1 MIAKLCALVL
11 QLSFKA
17 NMQVIF
23 RQFLRNACLGK
34 QTEEWMGRLQ
44 DIEDEK
50 LRAAVEKELEK
61 REKRR
66 KRLMAVCLVLAFGCI
81 GYFTVYTYMNYRTR
95 SESENWARLKEE
107 SGKKPQTDEK
117 KFVLHRTE
125 KTETPD
131 ILPEYE
137 ILYNKNKKLIGWIK
151 IADTNIDYPVMQ
163 TVDNEYYLN
172 HNFDQNMD
180 KNGCIFMDKDCDV
193 IDRSANLIIYGHHMK
208 SGAMFGHLE
217 KYTDESFLKEHQTF
231 QFDTIYEKGTYQV
244 VYVFK
249 AQVLAEDEI
258 AFKYYQFI
266 DANSEE
272 EFNSNMAAMAA
283 MSLYD
288 TGITPVYGD
297 ALVTL
302 STCDRSQGSEG
313 RFVVVGVK
321 IA

>member
-1 MIAKLCALVL
+1 
-11 QLSFKA
+11 
-17 NMQVIF
+17 
-23 RQFLRNACLGK
+23 
-34 QTEEWMGRLQ
+34 MGRLQ

-50 LRAAVEKELEK
+50 LRAAVAKELRR
-61 REKRR
+61 REKIR
-66 KRLMAVCLVLAFGCI
+66 KRLIALCVVVATGCI
-81 GYFTVYTYMNYRTR
+81 GYFSVYTYMDRRTQ
-95 SESENWARLKEE
+95 SESENWSQLRESDRKKAADKKKE
-107 SGKKPQTDEK
+107 P
-117 KFVLHRTE
+117 VIHRTGDVE
-125 KTETPD
+125 VPD

-137 ILYNKNKKLIGWIK
+137 SLYNKNKKLIGWVK
-151 IADTNIDYPVMQ
+151 IADIDIDYPVMQ
-163 TVDNEYYLN
+163 TVDNEYYLD
-172 HNFDQNMD
+172 HDFGQNYD

-193 IDRSANLIIYGHHMK
+193 IDRSTNLIIYGHHMK
-208 SGAMFGHLE
+208 SGAMFGNLD
-217 KYTDESFLKEHQTF
+217 KYADESFYQEHQTF

-244 VYVFK
+244 VYVFQ

-272 EFNSNMAAMAA
+272 EFNSNMAAMAQ

-297 ALVTL
+297 ELVTL
-302 STCDRSQGSEG
+302 STCDRSQGAEG